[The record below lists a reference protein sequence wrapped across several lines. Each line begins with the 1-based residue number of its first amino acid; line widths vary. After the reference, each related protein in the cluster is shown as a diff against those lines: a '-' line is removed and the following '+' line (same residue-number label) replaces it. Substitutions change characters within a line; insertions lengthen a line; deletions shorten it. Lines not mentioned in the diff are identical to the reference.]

1 MRAPP
6 PPTPDDVHWGVDP
19 AAQNGAAPTARNAS
33 IYRTVVLAYILAVS
47 IPPVGLI
54 MGAVIA
60 IRFGK
65 PTSRHGVLIIAVSIA
80 AAVVWA
86 AIIAGGA
93 LNTPSTDF

>member
-6 PPTPDDVHWGVDP
+6 PPTPDDVDSSADP
-19 AAQNGAAPTARNAS
+19 AAQNGAVPTARNAS

-47 IPPVGLI
+47 IPPVGVI
-54 MGAVIA
+54 MGAAIA
-60 IRFGK
+60 IRFGT

>member
-19 AAQNGAAPTARNAS
+19 AAQNGAAPAVRNAS

-47 IPPVGLI
+47 IPPVGFI
-54 MGAVIA
+54 MGGAIA
-60 IRFGK
+60 IRFAK
-65 PTSRHGVLIIAVSIA
+65 RTSRHGVLIIAVSIA